1 MKQAIFGLYRFLFAR
16 KITYK
21 LNKFLLFCCLKGM
34 GMLNH
39 ENDEVSG
46 ERSFI
51 AMVAARLKLETVFD
65 VGGHKGEYAQMIR
78 EVYPDARICS
88 FEPHPTTFK
97 VLEQMAHT
105 YRFECYNF
113 GLGDVERNL
122 ELFDYAQQDG
132 SPFASIHRAALDN
145 EPGLPINKYAI
156 QIKTLDDFVSVNQ
169 IDSIDLLKIDTE
181 GNEYAVLSGGK
192 NTLSDGKIKM
202 IQFEFNE
209 MNVHSRVFFKDFYD
223 LLSDKYNIYRLLPQE
238 LLPLVRY
245 TSMQCELFVYQNIVA
260 IRKDIDNKLF
270 Q

>member
-16 KITYK
+16 KVTYK

-46 ERSFI
+46 ERSFL
-51 AMVAARLKLETVFD
+51 AMVAAHLKLTTVFD

-88 FEPHPTTFK
+88 FEPHPITFK
-97 VLEQMAHT
+97 TLEQMAHT
-105 YRFECYNF
+105 YQFHCYNF
-113 GLGDVERNL
+113 GLGDTERNL

-132 SPFASIHRAALDN
+132 SPFASIHRAALEN
-145 EPGLPINKYAI
+145 EPELSINRYSI
-156 QIKTLDDFVSVNQ
+156 QIKTLDGFVSENR

-181 GNEYAVLSGGK
+181 GNEYAVLVGGK
-192 NTLSDGKIKM
+192 KTFNDEKIKI

-223 LLSDKYNIYRLLPQE
+223 MLSIKYNIYRLLPKE
-238 LLPLVRY
+238 LLPLPRY
-245 TSMQCELFVYQNIVA
+245 TAMQCELFVYQNIVA
-260 IRKDIDNKLF
+260 IRKDIDNLLVH
-270 Q
+270 